1 MSMGWT
7 QEQVAYTESK
17 DPNQCEENIFTLIK
31 YLLDKSPKDEEYAGQ
46 HPGLNSSQTL
56 SLGSVGGDIVEDV
69 HQHQKKCH

>member
-46 HPGLNSSQTL
+46 HPGLNGRQS
-56 SLGSVGGDIVEDV
+56 
-69 HQHQKKCH
+69 